1 MTCKLEW
8 YFMQLGE
15 KKYAVFAIKG
25 PTLNFEIPSHFEQDG
40 VTERVKCVQ
49 CKATKF
55 SSESFSYMCTDA
67 KPRENWELSSEDIS
81 QEYVHFILSSITIDS
96 DVQVEHAK
104 KAGTVCLFY
113 SIVLTKGI
121 FKWDFILDEILSLNI
136 WFQNKE
142 RNAISRQQ
150 ATDGA
155 ERKGKT
161 KVTGSWIMMLVCRW
175 VSVCATW
182 CWLEWPHPTFKM
194 AM

>member
-1 MTCKLEW
+1 
-8 YFMQLGE
+8 
-15 KKYAVFAIKG
+15 
-25 PTLNFEIPSHFEQDG
+25 
-40 VTERVKCVQ
+40 
-49 CKATKF
+49 
-55 SSESFSYMCTDA
+55 MCTDA
-67 KPRENWELSSEDIS
+67 KPRENWELSLGDIS
-81 QEYVHFILSSITIDS
+81 QEYVHSILSFINS

-121 FKWDFILDEILSLNI
+121 FKWDFILAEILILNI

-161 KVTGSWIMMLVCRW
+161 KVTAGVQARSAKARNVRKSDI
-175 VSVCATW
+175 
-182 CWLEWPHPTFKM
+182 PFKRPRKRYGFW
-194 AM
+194 